1 MSADLQPP
9 DRPQVGEPRAYEF
22 PPVDEHHLP
31 NGLRLLSC
39 HVPGK
44 AVATVEVIADL
55 PVDSDPSGKEGLAV
69 VVARCLDEGTE
80 SRDADAFAAA
90 LERHGATFHASASY
104 EGLAAA
110 IDVPVSRLSDA
121 LPLLAEALREPA
133 FPASE
138 VDRVVGQRIDQITQ
152 ERANPPQRAAI
163 EFTAALHAGSGR
175 FAVPQAGPAESV
187 GRVRREDV
195 VAAAARITP
204 ATTTVVVA
212 GDLSE
217 VDVEAVV
224 VETLGSWSGES
235 ERWKPLEPAPVP
247 GPRVVAVDRPD
258 SVQTQLILGHGSVD
272 RRHPDWPAMVLG
284 AYILGGTLTS
294 RIDMLLREE
303 KGYTYGLRGSFQPS
317 RRGGVFGVSGSVDST
332 STVAAFEDL
341 LGVVQDAVKNGVT
354 EAEVEAARD
363 YLVGVSPL
371 RWETPG
377 AVAGHLAMLVG
388 CDLPLSWTDDYL
400 AAMRGLD
407 ADTVSAALAQHV
419 HPDRM
424 VLVTVG
430 PGDQVQAA
438 TTALGW
444 PTPTVL
450 PA

>member
-1 MSADLQPP
+1 MSAATPP
-9 DRPQVGEPRAYEF
+9 SRPSVGEPRGYRF
-22 PPVDEHHLP
+22 PDVGEQTLA
-31 NGLRLLSC
+31 NGLRLLTC

-44 AVATVEVIADL
+44 AVATVEVVADL
-55 PVDSDPSGKEGLAV
+55 PVDSDPAGLEGLAV
-69 VVARCLDEGTE
+69 VAARCLDEGTE

-110 IDVPVSRLSDA
+110 IDVPVTRLSDA
-121 LPLLAEALREPA
+121 LPLLAESLREPA
-133 FPASE
+133 FPESE

-163 EFTAALHAGSGR
+163 EFTAALHAGSSR
-175 FAVPQAGPAESV
+175 FAIPQAGTAESV
-187 GRVRREDV
+187 ARVRRADV
-195 VAAAARITP
+195 VAAASRITP
-204 ATTTVVVA
+204 ATTAVAVA

-217 VDVEAVV
+217 VDVEALMTEVF
-224 VETLGSWSGES
+224 GSWSGAG
-235 ERWKPLEPAPVP
+235 ERWQPLEPTPVP
-247 GPRVVAVDRPD
+247 GPRVVATDRPD

-317 RRGGVFGVSGSVDST
+317 RRGGVFGVSGSVDAA
-332 STVAAFEDL
+332 STVPALEDL
-341 LGVVQDAVKNGVT
+341 VGVIREAVASGVT
-354 EAEVEAARD
+354 AAEVEAARD

-400 AAMRGLD
+400 AAMRQLD
-407 ADTVSAALAQHV
+407 ADAVSSALEMHL
-419 HPDRM
+419 HPEQL
-424 VLVTVG
+424 VLVAVG
-430 PGDQVQAA
+430 PVEGIQAA
-438 TTALGW
+438 TSALGW
-444 PTPTVL
+444 PQPYVTPS
-450 PA
+450 